1 MKKSEDEKEVLVI
14 DDNDITRSVIEA
26 ILDGA
31 GFAVQICSDGDSA
44 LKWANA
50 RCFSAYIIDY
60 HIPRVNGDVLTA
72 VFRKVCPAAV
82 IIGCSII
89 PKEQSFLQA
98 GANYFIMKNDLV
110 SHLLPT
116 LAAALSSKE

>member
-1 MKKSEDEKEVLVI
+1 MKKSENEKEVLVI
-14 DDNDITRSVIEA
+14 DDNDITSSMIEA
-26 ILDGA
+26 ILGDA
-31 GFAVQICSDGDSA
+31 GFRVQVCADGTSA
-44 LKWANA
+44 LKWASA

-60 HIPRVNGDVLTA
+60 HIPKVNGDVLAA
-72 VFRKVCPAAV
+72 VFRKVCPAAI

-89 PKEQSFLQA
+89 PKEQTFLQA

-116 LAAALSSKE
+116 LTDALSSKE